1 MATEAVWRRNKEE
14 NHTRYGVKKKI
25 KKKIKKTTPG
35 MVCEENKEG
44 KQATENKE
52 MKKTKKTTTV
62 DEKQKIVD
70 DFIKRVNPYKKPQP
84 IAFDLRGYAAYIE
97 EHGEATPE
105 IMESFRK

>member
-1 MATEAVWRRNKEE
+1 MGHARD
-14 NHTRYGVKKKI
+14 GV
-25 KKKIKKTTPG
+25 
-35 MVCEENKEG
+35 
-44 KQATENKE
+44 ENKE

>member
-1 MATEAVWRRNKEE
+1 MATERCGKE
-14 NHTRYGVKKKI
+14 I
-25 KKKIKKTTPG
+25 KKASRPG
-35 MVCEENKEG
+35 M
-44 KQATENKE
+44 ATENKE
-52 MKKTKKTTTV
+52 MKKTKKTTIV

>member
-1 MATEAVWRRNKEE
+1 M
-14 NHTRYGVKKKI
+14 
-25 KKKIKKTTPG
+25 
-35 MVCEENKEG
+35 
-44 KQATENKE
+44 ATENKE
-52 MKKTKKTTTV
+52 MKKTKKTTIV

-70 DFIKRVNPYKKPQP
+70 DFIKRVNPYKKPET

>member
-1 MATEAVWRRNKEE
+1 MEKKIIKKE
-14 NHTRYGVKKKI
+14 NHTRDGV
-25 KKKIKKTTPG
+25 
-35 MVCEENKEG
+35 
-44 KQATENKE
+44 ENKE

-105 IMESFRK
+105 IIESFRK

>member
-1 MATEAVWRRNKEE
+1 MWDTPEMVWWKRKDRKV
-14 NHTRYGVKKKI
+14 GQ
-25 KKKIKKTTPG
+25 
-35 MVCEENKEG
+35 M
-44 KQATENKE
+44 ATENKE
-52 MKKTKKTTTV
+52 MKKTKKTTIV

>member
-1 MATEAVWRRNKEE
+1 MWTTQGDKKIKNKE
-14 NHTRYGVKKKI
+14 NHTRDGVEKKI
-25 KKKIKKTTPG
+25 KKASRP
-35 MVCEENKEG
+35 
-44 KQATENKE
+44 QRRKE

-70 DFIKRVNPYKKPQP
+70 DFIKRVNPYKKPET